1 MVIDTSALVAM
12 LNDEPEAQRF
22 EIAVAADHVWLM
34 STASY
39 PEMATVIETRFGE
52 PGDVNPRSAASLSS
66 IRVTISHVS
75 IFARFSPAEPA
86 MSALLDGVLD
96 AHGGLQRWRA
106 AETVHGRV
114 RTGGLLLRT
123 RVPGNRFA
131 DYRITVH
138 VQQARTVL
146 DPFPRDGYRGVFESG
161 QVRIESHDGA
171 VISSR
176 AHPRAAFFGRSG
188 LRRNIRWDP
197 LDSVYFAG
205 YAMWNYLTTPYL
217 LTREGVAVEEGAP
230 WQQEGETWRRLIVS
244 FPPDIDTH
252 SPRQTFTSMPAVS
265 CAATTTSRRSLATGH
280 GQLIIAPTPW
290 MSTGLYSRLAGGS
303 TRSARESLTALP
315 NSGIDPADRHPGR
328 DRLGFAGS
336 RRTSRLLKPLAL
348 CLSHHRGWRG
358 EESGDGWHRGIA
370 GGYAVRAVSVAAV
383 GGSRRHGRRL

>member
-1 MVIDTSALVAM
+1 M
-12 LNDEPEAQRF
+12 
-22 EIAVAADHVWLM
+22 
-34 STASY
+34 
-39 PEMATVIETRFGE
+39 
-52 PGDVNPRSAASLSS
+52 NPRSAASLSS

-252 SPRQTFTSMPAVS
+252 SPRQTFYVDASGLL
-265 CAATTTSRRSLATGH
+265 RRHDYVGGRWPLGTGSSLLRRPVDVDGFCIPDLPV
-280 GQLIIAPTPW
+280 GPPDRP
-290 MSTGLYSRLAGGS
+290 G
-303 TRSARESLTALP
+303 ESLTALP

>member
-1 MVIDTSALVAM
+1 
-12 LNDEPEAQRF
+12 
-22 EIAVAADHVWLM
+22 
-34 STASY
+34 
-39 PEMATVIETRFGE
+39 
-52 PGDVNPRSAASLSS
+52 
-66 IRVTISHVS
+66 
-75 IFARFSPAEPA
+75 

-252 SPRQTFTSMPAVS
+252 SPRQTFYVDASGLLRRHDYVPEVVGHWARAAHN
-265 CAATTTSRRSLATGH
+265 CADPVDVDGFVFPTCRWVHPIGPGNRSLPF
-280 GQLIIAPTPW
+280 PTLV
-290 MSTGLYSRLAGGS
+290 SIL
-303 TRSARESLTALP
+303 LTD
-315 NSGIDPADRHPGR
+315 IRVETD
-328 DRLGFAGS
+328 
-336 RRTSRLLKPLAL
+336 
-348 CLSHHRGWRG
+348 
-358 EESGDGWHRGIA
+358 
-370 GGYAVRAVSVAAV
+370 
-383 GGSRRHGRRL
+383 